1 MHPFTDRWNHSSE
14 LHPRVIVVVGLA
26 ADRDAG
32 GLRPLSPQR
41 GVTLLAYLLFR
52 LSGGHA
58 GRSLLPTIAVAAFAL
73 VLIGEFIGRMLFYAS
88 MVRVGI

>member
-52 LSGGHA
+52 LSGHA
-58 GRSLLPTIAVAAFAL
+58 GRSLLPTIAVAAFVL
-73 VLIGEFIGRMLFYAS
+73 VFIGEFIGRMLFYAS